1 MIPAEVSM
9 GLVGLYGLYFLAISW
24 DLSNRKRKKRSLF
37 HQGSQLLF
45 RTKKNLEFNDLSL
58 FTGYLQNQEKNEV
71 FDACQS
77 QFESCMKLQNLTK
90 FR

>member
-45 RTKKNLEFNDLSL
+45 RTKKNLNLIIF
-58 FTGYLQNQEKNEV
+58 FTYRLPSKSREK
-71 FDACQS
+71 
-77 QFESCMKLQNLTK
+77 
-90 FR
+90 